1 MDKRAIKIGN
11 YDTGV
16 NLWTLEAWELSAPQY
31 EANLVTIP
39 GGVPLDLAMV
49 LTGGWPYYG
58 ARTLTAQLTSSEGTR
73 LEREARIS
81 AMVNQLDGLRLDI
94 ILPDDADHYLQGRV
108 SVARDYNDPAHA
120 GVTVTSTCDP
130 WRYANEDTV
139 IQLTATT
146 EEQSATLTNGGRL
159 PVVPTITVAGG
170 SVTLAYDAA
179 SWSLSTGTYAL
190 PELHL
195 TPGEHTIS
203 YSGSGTLTLSWREAI
218 L

>member
-39 GGVPLDLAMV
+39 GGVPLDLATV

-73 LEREARIS
+73 LERETRIS

-94 ILPDDADHYLQGRV
+94 VLPDDADHYIQGRV

-120 GVTVTSTCDP
+120 GVTVAATCDP
-130 WRYANEDTV
+130 WRYASEDTV
-139 IQLTATT
+139 VQLTATT
-146 EEQSATLTNGGRL
+146 EEQSEALTNSGRL
-159 PVVPTITVAGG
+159 PVVPSIAITEGP
-170 SVTLAYDAA
+170 VTLTYGEA
-179 SWSLSTGTYAL
+179 SWSLEVGTYAL
-190 PELHL
+190 PELRL
-195 TPGEHTIS
+195 TPGEHAIS
-203 YSGSGTLTLSWREAI
+203 YSGTGTLTFTWQEAI